1 MRMTIYTI
9 FLLLILA
16 VGTMYYSNIQTN
28 ETIMQE
34 QEEEIQQLKAKADTL
49 QKQNKVLTEDNES
62 LYADYSILRDEL
74 WNLKNNLEKEMEGKN
89 E

>member
-1 MRMTIYTI
+1 
-9 FLLLILA
+9 
-16 VGTMYYSNIQTN
+16 MYYSNIQTN